1 MQHSPCLKCYCDKVM
16 CITKKKK
23 KRKRITGKLIQSP
36 DVPELANAS
45 PLSHLIIP
53 GVGRTERNRNH
64 TAPLV
69 EEETGTVILEN
80 NLAVLVKFGMS
91 VQ

>member
-1 MQHSPCLKCYCDKVM
+1 M
-16 CITKKKK
+16 
-23 KRKRITGKLIQSP
+23 
-36 DVPELANAS
+36 PELAIAS
-45 PLSHLIIP
+45 SLTHLIIP